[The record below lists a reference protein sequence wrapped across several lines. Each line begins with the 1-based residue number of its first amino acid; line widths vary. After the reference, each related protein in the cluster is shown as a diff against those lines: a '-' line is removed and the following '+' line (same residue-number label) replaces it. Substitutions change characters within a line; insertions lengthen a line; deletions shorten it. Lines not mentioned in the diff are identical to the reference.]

1 MFHHVL
7 APDTMH
13 ITIIEIAPDSAETKQ
28 WELPWQDTSDI
39 STSVCWMLV
48 NYGPSNDTASSSCF
62 LELSEATDNEIATDR
77 ASDSW
82 QWTN

>member
-1 MFHHVL
+1 
-7 APDTMH
+7 
-13 ITIIEIAPDSAETKQ
+13 
-28 WELPWQDTSDI
+28 
-39 STSVCWMLV
+39 MLV